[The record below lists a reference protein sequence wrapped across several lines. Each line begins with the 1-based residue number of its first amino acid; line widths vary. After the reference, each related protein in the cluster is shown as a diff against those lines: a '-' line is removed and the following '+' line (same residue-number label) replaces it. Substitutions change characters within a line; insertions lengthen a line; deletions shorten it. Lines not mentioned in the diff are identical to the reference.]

1 MCKIIPNEGPWARNW
16 KEFFNTCPVGQ
27 KYKTRFKNT
36 SKQNPKDGAPI
47 YEVVKDIPGAEMFKE
62 GNLLAPDR
70 YHKGDHFEV
79 WNEDGSWIG
88 VANLDGSRNEA
99 KSEAVK
105 NKNERGLPW

>member
-1 MCKIIPNEGPWARNW
+1 
-16 KEFFNTCPVGQ
+16 
-27 KYKTRFKNT
+27 
-36 SKQNPKDGAPI
+36 
-47 YEVVKDIPGAEMFKE
+47 MFKA

-79 WNEDGSWIG
+79 WSEDGNWIG
-88 VANLDGSRNEA
+88 VANLDGSKNEG